1 MAFEITNK
9 QNSDDEVFLTLLNQA
24 QSVVQT
30 GSITEV
36 LADGAY
42 EKKENFN
49 QLEKNHIDSG
59 IKFRDNTS
67 PKSGNPLSGLNE
79 HVKKENRVSGP
90 VQKIMISVGLLKAF
104 FSSV

>member
-1 MAFEITNK
+1 MVHMKRKKI
-9 QNSDDEVFLTLLNQA
+9 LTSL
-24 QSVVQT
+24 
-30 GSITEV
+30 
-36 LADGAY
+36 
-42 EKKENFN
+42 KKTT
-49 QLEKNHIDSG
+49 LIPG